1 VQKGRSPIAENWGIV
16 LRRGGKK
23 GASRE
28 TGAKVEAERIT
39 EYRVRITEGGL
50 RRTEGCED
58 RAKVQIGQRPV
69 QKWKGKIRRQRHRYK
84 R

>member
-1 VQKGRSPIAENWGIV
+1 MRKACSPIAENWGIV
-16 LRRGGKK
+16 LRMGGKK
-23 GASRE
+23 GESRE
-28 TGAKVEAERIT
+28 TGAKVDAERIT

-50 RRTEGCED
+50 RRTESCED
-58 RAKVQIGQRPV
+58 RAKVQIGRRPV